1 MENRDIN
8 TPELIKQIFSTSIEQ
23 RIITTKRL
31 AKLAKDGQLDIQ
43 LLHPLLKGLKD
54 PEIKVRL
61 AIGETLGWLAHKCGV
76 RNENM
81 LNPALEMLNDDVAML
96 RHDGAWILESLA
108 LNGIID
114 QKCIDPLIQNLSYKN
129 NHVKA
134 ASAYALGTLSKQ
146 GAKEN
151 RIFDA
156 LQNLK
161 NYNDEGV
168 QEAIKTAL
176 ATYNGD

>member
-1 MENRDIN
+1 MDNIDVE
-8 TPELIKQIFSTSIEQ
+8 TSELFKQLNSTSIEQ

-43 LLHPLLKGLKD
+43 FLRPLLESLKD
-54 PEIKVRL
+54 PEKKVRL
-61 AIGETLGWLAHKCGV
+61 AIGETLGWAAHKCGA
-76 RNENM
+76 RNINM
-81 LNPALEMLNDDVAML
+81 LKPALEMLNDDVPML

-108 LNGIID
+108 LNDIID
-114 QKCIDPLIQNLSYKN
+114 QKCIDPLIQNLSHKN

-134 ASAYALGTLSKQ
+134 ASAYALGTLTKQ
-146 GAKEN
+146 GIKEN

-156 LQNLK
+156 LHNLK

-176 ATYNGD
+176 TDYNED